1 MNNGGKIAKGE
12 AADNGSKF
20 AEIPSPGLVARWTM
34 YAAASLI
41 LIGSKDY
48 YCISTLCSIF
58 DASPQSSNLLVWTEF
73 IVDVHTVTALQY
85 RVAHLLRERIM
96 LTLN

>member
-1 MNNGGKIAKGE
+1 ME
-12 AADNGSKF
+12 ANSQKLQARGSWREK
-20 AEIPSPGLVARWTM
+20 SWTM

-85 RVAHLLRERIM
+85 
-96 LTLN
+96 